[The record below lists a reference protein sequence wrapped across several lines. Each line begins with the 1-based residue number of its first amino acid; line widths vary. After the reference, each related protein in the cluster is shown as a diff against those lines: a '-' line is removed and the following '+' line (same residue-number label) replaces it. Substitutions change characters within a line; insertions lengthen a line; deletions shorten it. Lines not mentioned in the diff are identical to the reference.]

1 MDRAA
6 MRNFKQK
13 GLKLDNAVRAA
24 SSALT
29 EMGEKIDPYKAA
41 TKTFSGQQSI
51 DLMNEVLALE
61 KS

>member
-1 MDRAA
+1 